1 MTGGRR
7 WSSLSQATNSRLIGW
22 IRARFDWEIA
32 TQLFDT
38 SGTGKIPKDEMAVI
52 LRDLAGMSPEDAEEA
67 LAVATA
73 GQDDAEDFVDASALL
88 DLLFSI

>member
-1 MTGGRR
+1 
-7 WSSLSQATNSRLIGW
+7 LCVV
-22 IRARFDWEIA
+22 
-32 TQLFDT
+32 QLFDA

-52 LRDLAGMSPEDAEEA
+52 LRDLAGMSGEDAAEA

-73 GQDDAEDFVDASALL
+73 GQEDSEEFVDASAFL